1 MFSISFHYTHL
12 RNVVLSFIE
21 SWADPIVARIVVV
34 VVVQVAVVAIHIPHV
49 VSVVSRA
56 KPNQKLNTCQANLGL
71 TEYYPILKYIKL
83 Y

>member
-21 SWADPIVARIVVV
+21 SWADPGIVAVVVV
-34 VVVQVAVVAIHIPHV
+34 VVVQVASVVHIPHV
-49 VSVVSRA
+49 VRVVRRP
-56 KPNQKLNTCQANLGL
+56 KPINQTQTISNRDLLSIT
-71 TEYYPILKYIKL
+71 L

>member
-56 KPNQKLNTCQANLGL
+56 KPIIQARTKTLSIWDLLNIT
-71 TEYYPILKYIKL
+71 L

>member
-21 SWADPIVARIVVV
+21 SWADPIVARIAIS

-56 KPNQKLNTCQANLGL
+56 KPIIQARTKTQSSWDLL
-71 TEYYPILKYIKL
+71 SITPY
-83 Y
+83 

>member
-1 MFSISFHYTHL
+1 MFSISFHYTL
-12 RNVVLSFIE
+12 LCNVVLSFIE

-49 VSVVSRA
+49 VSVVSRT
-56 KPNQKLNTCQANLGL
+56 KPIFQVTTKTKSNGDLLSIT
-71 TEYYPILKYIKL
+71 L

>member
-21 SWADPIVARIVVV
+21 SWAGPIVVVIVKV
-34 VVVQVAVVAIHIPHV
+34 VVVQVAVVAVHIPHV
-49 VSVVSRA
+49 VSVVSRT
-56 KPNQKLNTCQANLGL
+56 KPIIQARTKTQSNWDLL
-71 TEYYPILKYIKL
+71 SITL